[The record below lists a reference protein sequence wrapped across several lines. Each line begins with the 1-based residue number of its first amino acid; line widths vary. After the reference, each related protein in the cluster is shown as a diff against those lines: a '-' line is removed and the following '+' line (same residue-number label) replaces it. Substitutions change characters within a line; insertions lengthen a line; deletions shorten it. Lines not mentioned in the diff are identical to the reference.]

1 MIPMLRSMTGF
12 GRGEAASADVTV
24 VVELRSV
31 NNRFRDLQLRTPRE
45 YMPLEPRINNLLK
58 EPFARGR
65 IDAFVRRSA
74 SGSKSRVAVDA
85 ELAKAYVTAAHA
97 VSEVLPE
104 GSDGA
109 VPLTWVVSQPGVLEV
124 TEVEADVMTEWD
136 VVETALTA
144 AVEDLVR
151 MREVEGQALYADLLS
166 HLGELRTAVAEV
178 EAVAVG
184 LNERLRQRLE
194 ARLTRLLG
202 DRGLDKH
209 RLHQEAAVL
218 ADKADVSEE
227 IARLRSHCDQ
237 FADALDDD
245 EPVGRRLDFILQEMN
260 REVNTIGSK
269 SVDHPISHRVVT
281 MKSVLE
287 RMREQAANVE

>member
-1 MIPMLRSMTGF
+1 MLRSMTGF
-12 GRGEAASADVTV
+12 GRGEATSGDVTV

-74 SGSKSRVAVDA
+74 SGSRSRVSVDA
-85 ELAKAYVTAAHA
+85 DLARAYVSAAH
-97 VSEVLPE
+97 EVAETLPQ
-104 GSDGA
+104 DA
-109 VPLTWVVSQPGVLEV
+109 DRALALAWVASQPGVLEV
-124 TEVEADVMTEWD
+124 TEVETDVMTEWT
-136 VVETALTA
+136 VVETALSA
-144 AVEDLVR
+144 AIEDLVR
-151 MREVEGQALYADLLS
+151 MRGVEGQALHADLTS
-166 HLGELRTAVAEV
+166 HLGELRDTVDEV
-178 EAVAVG
+178 NDVSVG
-184 LNERLRQRLE
+184 VNERLRQRLD
-194 ARLTRLLG
+194 ARLSRLLG

-237 FADALDDD
+237 FSDALSAD

-269 SVDHPISHRVVT
+269 SADHPISHRVVT

-287 RMREQAANVE
+287 RMREQSANVE